1 MRDKRFFTVL
11 LAVLS
16 GIGLLLVLG
25 MAFQANP
32 KGEAETTFE
41 AKCAACHG
49 KDLKADSRIAKMVG
63 VPDLM
68 IRSNWK
74 HGTSEADVEKV
85 IRDGPGRKMP
95 PFKDKLT
102 EQEIKAL
109 AEYVRHLAG
118 VDKPETQVDK
128 PQAQ

>member
-1 MRDKRFFTVL
+1 VRDKRFFTVL
-11 LAVLS
+11 LLMLS
-16 GIGLLLVLG
+16 GIGLLLVSG
-25 MAFQANP
+25 MASQAGR

-63 VPDLM
+63 VPDLTV
-68 IRSNWK
+68 RSNWK

-85 IRDGPGRKMP
+85 IRDGPGKKMP
-95 PFKDKLT
+95 AFKDKLS
-102 EQEIKAL
+102 EQEIKAV

-118 VDKPETQVDK
+118 VDKLAK
-128 PQAQ
+128 K